1 MTKAKKVHNENS
13 AMSKYLT
20 DKDLQIKQLHVGDMI
35 EGTVVSADH
44 REILVDVGAKSEGII
59 TGSELSEVDKS
70 YKEMEPGEKI
80 VAKISQIENAQGYI
94 VLSLKK
100 AEKDRKWQDAEEAY
114 ENALIVDAKV
124 IEYNKGGLLCDC
136 MSLRGF
142 VPLSHLDRVH
152 FANDVAKFAAGS
164 EAELKES
171 LKVLAGKSLRVK
183 VIEIDKEKNRF
194 VLSEKEALATY
205 SDEARKKR
213 LSEIEMGSVPE
224 GIVTGIMPFGV
235 FVDLGGVEGLV
246 HISEIAWEKVSHPA
260 NYFKVGQKI
269 KVMVLGVDEE
279 SNKLALSVKQLT
291 PNPWET
297 VEDKYPIGTKV
308 KGVVSKIVP
317 FGAFVTL
324 EKGLDGLIHI
334 SEAKA
339 PLEEGDKVSAVVI
352 QVDGSNQ
359 KLALSTRDQEKIQE
373 NIDSKKEDKKKSKAK
388 EDEKVSEDKEDVED
402 AENSE
407 DTKEKKSEKKSEK
420 KKKKKEAKEDEEV
433 EDEKD
438 DKSEKDKEEKKEK
451 KTKKKSKTKKT
462 KKSKK

>member
-1 MTKAKKVHNENS
+1 MA
-13 AMSKYLT
+13 KYLT
-20 DKDLQIKQLHVGDMI
+20 DKDLQIKQLRVGEMI
-35 EGTVVSADH
+35 EGTVVSVDH
-44 REILVDVGAKSEGII
+44 REILVDVGAKSEGIV
-59 TGSELSEVDKS
+59 TSDELAEVDRS
-70 YKEMEPGEKI
+70 YREMEPGDKI
-80 VAKISQIENAQGYI
+80 LAKIAQIENAQGYI

-100 AEKDRKWQDAEEAY
+100 AEKERKWQDAEEAY
-114 ENALIVDAKV
+114 ENGLIVDAEV

-136 MSLRGF
+136 MGLRGF

-171 LKVLAGKSLRVK
+171 LKVLSGKNLRVK

-213 LSEIEMGSVPE
+213 LSEIEMGSTVE
-224 GIVTGIMPFGV
+224 GIVTGIMPFGI
-235 FVDLGGVEGLV
+235 FVDLDGVEGLV

-279 SNKLALSVKQLT
+279 SGKLALSVKQLT

-297 VEDKYPIGTKV
+297 VEEKYPVGTKV

-334 SEAKA
+334 SEAEA
-339 PLEEGDKVSAVVI
+339 PLEEGDKVTAVVI

-359 KLALSTRDQEKIQE
+359 KLALSTRDQEQLQDE
-373 NIDSKKEDKKKSKAK
+373 TKEK
-388 EDEKVSEDKEDVED
+388 ED
-402 AENSE
+402 AEK
-407 DTKEKKSEKKSEK
+407 DDKKEKKKL
-420 KKKKKEAKEDEEV
+420 KEDEEV
-433 EDEKD
+433 EE
-438 DKSEKDKEEKKEK
+438 KEEEKEEKPEKKDSKKKKEEDKDSEEDEEKTEEFDTEKKKEK
-451 KTKKKSKTKKT
+451 KTKKKTKPKKAKA
-462 KKSKK
+462 KKSKKK